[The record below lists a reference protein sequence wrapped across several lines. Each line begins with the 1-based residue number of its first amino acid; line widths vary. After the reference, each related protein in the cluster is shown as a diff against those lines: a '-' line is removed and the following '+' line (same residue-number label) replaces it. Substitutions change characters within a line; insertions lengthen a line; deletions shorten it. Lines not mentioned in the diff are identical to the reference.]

1 MKKLIYFIV
10 IVAIGIYA
18 WNKFDVGQY
27 LNMVKIDADELKNIE
42 NTADTALDQHIKA
55 RKDIYQILVLM
66 NEVTINTMKLEQVGE
81 GKIQGNNQASMKQQL
96 QEKMKLLKEQ
106 LAEAREYAKENAE
119 LTAELEQL
127 QHSFVQREQ
136 TIKRLTQE
144 GADLDRDIALAIEKL
159 KIENENLRAENDRLA
174 NKNAELRAT
183 VNSRKRSEISA
194 WEIAGGE
201 LVNAA
206 RIIPKG
212 NVGGLLQGNQSMENK
227 RSRQKTLQNAFNCYN
242 DGIRLANRYGNP
254 EYARALQRKAIE
266 ADRLLQNVNED
277 KDI

>member
-174 NKNAELRAT
+174 NKNAELGAT